1 MEDILKELKLVFHE
15 KYDEKATKSYFS
27 PGRVNLIGEHID
39 YNGVMYYR
47 VRLLK
52 EHTVSHGKEPIK
64 RSAVIP

>member
-39 YNGVMYYR
+39 YNGGLCFSMCDYTR
-47 VRLLK
+47 DL
-52 EHTVSHGKEPIK
+52 
-64 RSAVIP
+64 RSGPETRG